1 MQTLNRAKLIVRSH
15 VNDLLEKAEDTRK
28 TRGLMVEEMRQNVR
42 HVKTLIASAI
52 ADLKLI
58 EREIDTHGG
67 EAKRWEEKAV
77 FALKKGEE
85 DLARRALTRKGE
97 HVSKADRY
105 REQIE
110 TQQEIID
117 SLKSSLK
124 TLETKLD
131 TMRYQTAKLD
141 VAESLGSF
149 QSPVGSTAPAD
160 TTIDTT
166 APIGSGFQATF
177 DAYDRLVDRVRDLE
191 AQAEAL
197 AELTQGDDLERKF
210 YELESNEKVEADLA
224 ALKTKVHPENQEG
237 SSPTE

>member
-15 VNDLLEKAEDTRK
+15 VNDLLEKAEDADK
-28 TRGLMVEEMRQNVR
+28 TRALMLEEMRQNVR
-42 HVKTLIASAI
+42 HVKALIVGAI

-58 EREIDTHGG
+58 EREIDAHGT
-67 EAKRWEEKAV
+67 ESERWEEKAV

-97 HVSKADRY
+97 HVKKADLF
-105 REQIE
+105 REQVD

-131 TMRYQTAKLD
+131 TMRYQTAKLAA
-141 VAESLGSF
+141 AESLEAL
-149 QSPVGSTAPAD
+149 QSTVGTTPPVAG
-160 TTIDTT
+160 TIDTT
-166 APIGSGFQATF
+166 AF

-191 AQAEAL
+191 AHAEAL
-197 AELTQGDDLERKF
+197 VELTQGDDLEQKF
-210 YELESNEKVEADLA
+210 HELENNEKVEADLA
-224 ALKTKVHPENQEG
+224 TLKTKVRPGNQEG
-237 SSPTE
+237 SSP

>member
-42 HVKTLIASAI
+42 DVKALIAGAI

-58 EREIDTHGG
+58 EREIDAHGT
-67 EAKRWEEKAV
+67 EANRWEDKAV

-85 DLARRALTRKGE
+85 DLARRALARKGE
-97 HVSKADRY
+97 HIKKSDLY
-105 REQIE
+105 REQID

-131 TMRYQTAKLD
+131 TMRYQTAKLTA
-141 VAESLGSF
+141 AESLGAL
-149 QSPVGSTAPAD
+149 QSTVDSMAPAD
-160 TTIDTT
+160 TVIDTT
-166 APIGSGFQATF
+166 AF

-191 AQAEAL
+191 VHAEAL
-197 AELTQGDDLERKF
+197 AELTQGDDLEQKF
-210 YELESNEKVEADLA
+210 HELENSEKVEADLA
-224 ALKTKVHPENQEG
+224 ALKTKVHPENQEDP
-237 SSPTE
+237 SPRE

>member
-42 HVKTLIASAI
+42 HVKALIAGAI

-58 EREIDTHGG
+58 EREIDAHGTA
-67 EAKRWEEKAV
+67 AKRWEDKAV

-97 HVSKADRY
+97 HIKKADLY
-105 REQIE
+105 REQID

-117 SLKSSLK
+117 SLKASLK

-131 TMRYQTAKLD
+131 TTRYQTAKLAA
-141 VAESLGSF
+141 AESLGAL
-149 QSPVGSTAPAD
+149 QSTVGGTPSAD
-160 TTIDTT
+160 VVIDTT
-166 APIGSGFQATF
+166 AF
-177 DAYDRLVDRVRDLE
+177 DTYDRLVDRVRDLE
-191 AQAEAL
+191 AHAEAL
-197 AELTQGDDLERKF
+197 AELTQGDDLEQKF
-210 YELESNEKVEADLA
+210 HELENSEKVEKDLA
-224 ALKTKVHPENQEG
+224 VLKTKVHPENQD
-237 SSPTE
+237 P

>member
-1 MQTLNRAKLIVRSH
+1 MQTLNRAKIIVRSH

-42 HVKTLIASAI
+42 HVKALIAGAI

-58 EREIDTHGG
+58 EREIDAHGT
-67 EAKRWEEKAV
+67 EADRWEDKAV

-85 DLARRALTRKGE
+85 DLARRALARKGE
-97 HVSKADRY
+97 HIKKADLF
-105 REQIE
+105 REQID

-131 TMRYQTAKLD
+131 TMRFQTAQVA
-141 VAESLGSF
+141 VAESLETL
-149 QSPVGSTAPAD
+149 QSAVGSTPSAA
-160 TTIDTT
+160 TVIDTT
-166 APIGSGFQATF
+166 VF

-191 AQAEAL
+191 AHAEAL

-210 YELESNEKVEADLA
+210 HELENSEKVEADLA
-224 ALKTKVHPENQEG
+224 ALKTQVHPKDQG
-237 SSPTE
+237 STPATE

>member
-42 HVKTLIASAI
+42 HVKALIAGAI

-58 EREIDTHGG
+58 EREIDTHGT
-67 EAKRWEEKAV
+67 EANRWEDKAV

-85 DLARRALTRKGE
+85 DLARRALARKSE
-97 HVSKADRY
+97 HIKKADLY
-105 REQIE
+105 REQID

-131 TMRYQTAKLD
+131 TMRFQTAKLAA
-141 VAESLGSF
+141 AESLGAL
-149 QSPVGSTAPAD
+149 QSTVDATSPAD
-160 TTIDTT
+160 TVIDTT
-166 APIGSGFQATF
+166 AF

-191 AQAEAL
+191 VHAEAL
-197 AELTQGDDLERKF
+197 AELTQGDDLEQKF
-210 YELESNEKVEADLA
+210 HELENSEKVEAALA
-224 ALKTKVHPENQEG
+224 ALKTKVRPDDQG
-237 SSPTE
+237 SAPATE

>member
-15 VNDLLEKAEDTRK
+15 VNDLLVKAEDTRK
-28 TRGLMVEEMRQNVR
+28 TRGLMMEEMRQNVR
-42 HVKTLIASAI
+42 NVKTLIAGAI

-58 EREIDTHGG
+58 EREIDAHGT
-67 EAKRWEEKAV
+67 EAKGWEEKAV

-85 DLARRALTRKGE
+85 DLARRALARKSE
-97 HVSKADRY
+97 HVEKADRY
-105 REQIE
+105 REQIG

-149 QSPVGSTAPAD
+149 QSTAGSTPSTD
-160 TTIDTT
+160 TAIDT
-166 APIGSGFQATF
+166 AAF

-197 AELTQGDDLERKF
+197 AELTQGDDLEQKF
-210 YELESNEKVEADLA
+210 HELENNEKVEADLA
-224 ALKTKVHPENQEG
+224 ALKTKVHPE
-237 SSPTE
+237 S

>member
-15 VNDLLEKAEDTRK
+15 VNDLLVKAEDTRK
-28 TRGLMVEEMRQNVR
+28 TRGLMMEEMRQNVR
-42 HVKTLIASAI
+42 NVKTLIAGAI

-58 EREIDTHGG
+58 EREIDAHGT
-67 EAKRWEEKAV
+67 EAKGWEEKAV

-85 DLARRALTRKGE
+85 DLARRALARKSE
-97 HVSKADRY
+97 HVEKADRY
-105 REQIE
+105 REQIG

-149 QSPVGSTAPAD
+149 QSTAGSTPSTD
-160 TTIDTT
+160 TAIDT
-166 APIGSGFQATF
+166 AAF

-197 AELTQGDDLERKF
+197 AELTQGDDLEQKF
-210 YELESNEKVEADLA
+210 HELENNEKVEADLA
-224 ALKTKVHPENQEG
+224 ALKTKVHPEN
-237 SSPTE
+237 

>member
-15 VNDLLEKAEDTRK
+15 VNDLLEKAEDARK
-28 TRGLMVEEMRQNVR
+28 TRGLMLEEMRQNVR
-42 HVKTLIASAI
+42 HVKALIADAI

-58 EREIDTHGG
+58 EREIDTHGA
-67 EAKRWEEKAV
+67 EAERWEEKAV

-85 DLARRALTRKGE
+85 DLARRALTRKSE
-97 HVSKADRY
+97 HVKKADLF

-124 TLETKLD
+124 TLETKLG
-131 TMRYQTAKLD
+131 TMRYQTAKLAA
-141 VAESLGSF
+141 AESLEALH
-149 QSPVGSTAPAD
+149 STVDATSPAD
-160 TTIDTT
+160 TLIDTT
-166 APIGSGFQATF
+166 AF

-197 AELTQGDDLERKF
+197 AELTQGDDLEQKF
-210 YELESNEKVEADLA
+210 HELQNNEKVEADLA

-237 SSPTE
+237 SSPGE

>member
-28 TRGLMVEEMRQNVR
+28 TRGLMLEEMRQNVR
-42 HVKTLIASAI
+42 HVKALIAGAI

-58 EREIDTHGG
+58 EREIDAHGD
-67 EAKRWEEKAV
+67 EANRWEDKAV

-85 DLARRALTRKGE
+85 DLARRALARKGE
-97 HVSKADRY
+97 HLKKADLY
-105 REQIE
+105 REQID

-131 TMRYQTAKLD
+131 TMRFQTAKLAA
-141 VAESLGSF
+141 AESLGAL
-149 QSPVGSTAPAD
+149 QSTVDATTPANPVL
-160 TTIDTT
+160 DTT
-166 APIGSGFQATF
+166 AF

-191 AQAEAL
+191 VHAEAL
-197 AELTQGDDLERKF
+197 AELTQGDDLEQKF
-210 YELESNEKVEADLA
+210 HDLENSEKVEADLA
-224 ALKTKVHPENQEG
+224 ALKTKVHPRNQED
-237 SSPTE
+237 SSPRE

>member
-42 HVKTLIASAI
+42 HVKALIAGAI

-58 EREIDTHGG
+58 EREIDAHGT
-67 EAKRWEEKAV
+67 EANRWEDKAV

-85 DLARRALTRKGE
+85 DLARRALARKGE
-97 HVSKADRY
+97 HIKKSDLY
-105 REQIE
+105 REQIDA
-110 TQQEIID
+110 QQEIID

-131 TMRYQTAKLD
+131 TMRYQTSKLTA
-141 VAESLGSF
+141 AESLGTL
-149 QSPVGSTAPAD
+149 QSTVDSMSPAD
-160 TTIDTT
+160 IVIDTT
-166 APIGSGFQATF
+166 AF

-191 AQAEAL
+191 VHAEAL
-197 AELTQGDDLERKF
+197 AELTQGDDLEQKF
-210 YELESNEKVEADLA
+210 HELENSEKVEADLA
-224 ALKTKVHPENQEG
+224 ALKTKVHPENQED
-237 SSPTE
+237 PFPRE

>member
-15 VNDLLEKAEDTRK
+15 VNDLLEKAEDADK
-28 TRGLMVEEMRQNVR
+28 THALMLEEMRQNVR
-42 HVKTLIASAI
+42 HVKALIVGAI

-58 EREIDTHGG
+58 EREIDAHGT
-67 EAKRWEEKAV
+67 EAERWEEKAV

-97 HVSKADRY
+97 HVKKADLF
-105 REQIE
+105 REQVD

-131 TMRYQTAKLD
+131 TMRYQTAKLAA
-141 VAESLGSF
+141 AESLEAL
-149 QSPVGSTAPAD
+149 QSTVGTTPPVAGA
-160 TTIDTT
+160 IDTT
-166 APIGSGFQATF
+166 AF

-191 AQAEAL
+191 AHAEAL
-197 AELTQGDDLERKF
+197 VELTQGDDLEQKF
-210 YELESNEKVEADLA
+210 HELENNEKVEADLA
-224 ALKTKVHPENQEG
+224 TLKTKVRPGNQEG
-237 SSPTE
+237 SSP

>member
-42 HVKTLIASAI
+42 NVKTLIAGAI

-58 EREIDTHGG
+58 EREIDAHGT
-67 EAKRWEEKAV
+67 EAKGWEEKAV

-85 DLARRALTRKGE
+85 DLARRALARKSE
-97 HVSKADRY
+97 HVEKADRY
-105 REQIE
+105 REQIG

-124 TLETKLD
+124 TLETKMD

-141 VAESLGSF
+141 VAESLGTL
-149 QSPVGSTAPAD
+149 QSTIDPTPSTD
-160 TTIDTT
+160 TVIDTT
-166 APIGSGFQATF
+166 AF

-197 AELTQGDDLERKF
+197 AELTQGDDLEQKF
-210 YELESNEKVEADLA
+210 HELENNEKVEADLA
-224 ALKTKVHPENQEG
+224 ALKTKVHPEN
-237 SSPTE
+237 

>member
-15 VNDLLEKAEDTRK
+15 MNDLLEKAEDTRK
-28 TRGLMVEEMRQNVR
+28 TRGLVVEEMRQNVR
-42 HVKTLIASAI
+42 NVKTLIAGAI

-58 EREIDTHGG
+58 EREIDAHGT

-85 DLARRALTRKGE
+85 DLARRALARKSE
-97 HVSKADRY
+97 HVEKAGVY

-110 TQQEIID
+110 TQQEAID

-124 TLETKLD
+124 TLEAKLD

-141 VAESLGSF
+141 VAKSLGSF
-149 QSPVGSTAPAD
+149 QSTAGSTPPTD
-160 TTIDTT
+160 TVIDTT
-166 APIGSGFQATF
+166 AF

-191 AQAEAL
+191 AHAEAL

-210 YELESNEKVEADLA
+210 HELENNEKVEADLA
-224 ALKTKVHPENQEG
+224 ALKTKIHPEN
-237 SSPTE
+237 

>member
-28 TRGLMVEEMRQNVR
+28 TRGLMLEEMRQNVR
-42 HVKTLIASAI
+42 HIKALIAGAI

-58 EREIDTHGG
+58 EREIDAHGT
-67 EAKRWEEKAV
+67 EADRWEDKAV

-85 DLARRALTRKGE
+85 DLARRALARKGE
-97 HVSKADRY
+97 HLSKADLY
-105 REQIE
+105 REQIG

-131 TMRYQTAKLD
+131 TTRYQTAKLAA
-141 VAESLGSF
+141 AESLGVL
-149 QSPVGSTAPAD
+149 QSSVGTTPQAD
-160 TTIDTT
+160 TVIDTT
-166 APIGSGFQATF
+166 AF

-191 AQAEAL
+191 VHAEAL
-197 AELTQGDDLERKF
+197 AELTQGDDLEQKF
-210 YELESNEKVEADLA
+210 HELENSEKVEADLV
-224 ALKTKVHPENQEG
+224 ALKTKVHPGDQG
-237 SSPTE
+237 RPPSTE

>member
-28 TRGLMVEEMRQNVR
+28 TQGLMLEEMRQNVR
-42 HVKTLIASAI
+42 HVKALIAGAI

-58 EREIDTHGG
+58 EREIDAHGT
-67 EAKRWEEKAV
+67 EAERWEEKAV

-85 DLARRALTRKGE
+85 DLARRALARKGE
-97 HVSKADRY
+97 HVKKADLF
-105 REQIE
+105 REQID
-110 TQQEIID
+110 TQQGIID

-131 TMRYQTAKLD
+131 TMRYQTAR
-141 VAESLGSF
+141 VAAAESLGAL
-149 QSPVGSTAPAD
+149 QSTVGSTSPAG
-160 TTIDTT
+160 TVIDTT
-166 APIGSGFQATF
+166 AF

-197 AELTQGDDLERKF
+197 VELTQGDDLEQKF
-210 YELESNEKVEADLA
+210 HELENNEKVEADLA
-224 ALKTKVHPENQEG
+224 ALKTKVHPKRQES
-237 SSPTE
+237 SSPRE

>member
-28 TRGLMVEEMRQNVR
+28 TRGLMLEEMRQNVR
-42 HVKTLIASAI
+42 HVKALIAGAI

-58 EREIDTHGG
+58 EREIDTHGT
-67 EAKRWEEKAV
+67 EADRWEDKAV

-85 DLARRALTRKGE
+85 DLARRALARKGE
-97 HVSKADRY
+97 HIKKADLY
-105 REQIE
+105 RDQID

-131 TMRYQTAKLD
+131 MTRFQTAKLAA
-141 VAESLGSF
+141 AESLGAL
-149 QSPVGSTAPAD
+149 QSTVDPTTPAD
-160 TTIDTT
+160 TVLDTT
-166 APIGSGFQATF
+166 AF

-191 AQAEAL
+191 AHAEAL
-197 AELTQGDDLERKF
+197 AELTQGDDLEQKF
-210 YELESNEKVEADLA
+210 HELENSEKVEADLA
-224 ALKTKVHPENQEG
+224 TLKTKVHPEKQGNAP
-237 SSPTE
+237 STE

>member
-15 VNDLLEKAEDTRK
+15 VNDLLEKAEDADK
-28 TRGLMVEEMRQNVR
+28 TRALMLEEMRQNVR
-42 HVKTLIASAI
+42 HVKALIVGAI

-58 EREIDTHGG
+58 EREIDAHGT
-67 EAKRWEEKAV
+67 EAERWEEKAV

-97 HVSKADRY
+97 HVKKADLF
-105 REQIE
+105 REQID

-131 TMRYQTAKLD
+131 TMRYQTAKLAA
-141 VAESLGSF
+141 AESLEAL
-149 QSPVGSTAPAD
+149 QSTVGTTPPVAG
-160 TTIDTT
+160 TIDTT
-166 APIGSGFQATF
+166 AF

-191 AQAEAL
+191 AHAEAL
-197 AELTQGDDLERKF
+197 VELTQGDDLEQKF
-210 YELESNEKVEADLA
+210 HELENNEKVEADLA
-224 ALKTKVHPENQEG
+224 TLKTKVRPGNQEG
-237 SSPTE
+237 SSP

>member
-15 VNDLLEKAEDTRK
+15 VNDLLVKAEDTRK
-28 TRGLMVEEMRQNVR
+28 TRGLMMEEMRQNVR
-42 HVKTLIASAI
+42 NVKTLIAGAI

-58 EREIDTHGG
+58 EREIDAHGT
-67 EAKRWEEKAV
+67 EAKGWEEKAV

-85 DLARRALTRKGE
+85 DLARRALARKSE
-97 HVSKADRY
+97 HVEKADRY
-105 REQIE
+105 REQIG

-149 QSPVGSTAPAD
+149 QSTAGSTPSTD
-160 TTIDTT
+160 TAIDT
-166 APIGSGFQATF
+166 AAF

-197 AELTQGDDLERKF
+197 AELTQGDDLEQKF
-210 YELESNEKVEADLA
+210 HELENNEKVEADLA
-224 ALKTKVHPENQEG
+224 ALKTKIHPE
-237 SSPTE
+237 S

>member
-42 HVKTLIASAI
+42 NVKTLIAGAI

-58 EREIDTHGG
+58 EREIDAHGT
-67 EAKRWEEKAV
+67 EAKGWEEKAV

-85 DLARRALTRKGE
+85 DLARRALARKSE
-97 HVSKADRY
+97 HVEKADRY
-105 REQIE
+105 REQIG

-124 TLETKLD
+124 TLETKMD

-141 VAESLGSF
+141 VAESLGTL
-149 QSPVGSTAPAD
+149 QSTIDPTPSTD
-160 TTIDTT
+160 TVIDTT
-166 APIGSGFQATF
+166 AF

-197 AELTQGDDLERKF
+197 AELTQGDDLEQKF
-210 YELESNEKVEADLA
+210 HEIENNEKVEADLA
-224 ALKTKVHPENQEG
+224 ALKTKVHPEN
-237 SSPTE
+237 

>member
-15 VNDLLEKAEDTRK
+15 VNELLEKAEDTRK

-42 HVKTLIASAI
+42 HVKALIAGAI

-58 EREIDTHGG
+58 EREIDAHGA
-67 EAKRWEEKAV
+67 EANKWEEKAV

-97 HVSKADRY
+97 HIKKADLY
-105 REQIE
+105 REQIG

-124 TLETKLD
+124 MLDTKLD
-131 TMRYQTAKLD
+131 TMRYQTAKLAA
-141 VAESLGSF
+141 AESLGVL
-149 QSPVGSTAPAD
+149 QSTVGATPPSGTV
-160 TTIDTT
+160 IDTT
-166 APIGSGFQATF
+166 APMGSGFKATF
-177 DAYDRLVDRVRDLE
+177 DAYDRLVDRVQDLE

-197 AELTQGDDLERKF
+197 AELTRGDDLERKF
-210 YELESNEKVEADLA
+210 HELENNEKVEADLA
-224 ALKTKVHPENQEG
+224 ALKTKVHPANQG
-237 SSPTE
+237 GLSPTE

>member
-15 VNDLLEKAEDTRK
+15 VNDLLVKAEDTRK
-28 TRGLMVEEMRQNVR
+28 TRGLMMEEMRQNVR
-42 HVKTLIASAI
+42 NVKTLIAGAI

-58 EREIDTHGG
+58 ERESDAHGT
-67 EAKRWEEKAV
+67 EAKGWEEKAV

-85 DLARRALTRKGE
+85 DLARRALARKSE
-97 HVSKADRY
+97 HVEKADRY
-105 REQIE
+105 REQIG

-149 QSPVGSTAPAD
+149 QSTAGSTPSTD
-160 TTIDTT
+160 TAIDT
-166 APIGSGFQATF
+166 AAF

-197 AELTQGDDLERKF
+197 AELTQGDDLEQKF
-210 YELESNEKVEADLA
+210 HELENNEKVEADLA
-224 ALKTKVHPENQEG
+224 ALKTKVHPE
-237 SSPTE
+237 S

>member
-1 MQTLNRAKLIVRSH
+1 MQTLNRATLIVRSH

-42 HVKTLIASAI
+42 NVKTLIAGAI

-58 EREIDTHGG
+58 EREIDAYGT
-67 EAKRWEEKAV
+67 EAKGWEEKAV

-85 DLARRALTRKGE
+85 DLARRALARKSE
-97 HVSKADRY
+97 HVEKADRY
-105 REQIE
+105 REQIG

-124 TLETKLD
+124 TLETKMD

-141 VAESLGSF
+141 VAESLGTL
-149 QSPVGSTAPAD
+149 QSTIDPTPSTD
-160 TTIDTT
+160 TVIDTT
-166 APIGSGFQATF
+166 AF

-197 AELTQGDDLERKF
+197 AELTQGDDLEQKF
-210 YELESNEKVEADLA
+210 HELENNEKVEADLA
-224 ALKTKVHPENQEG
+224 ALKTKVHPEN
-237 SSPTE
+237 